1 MRKFWR
7 RKPVA
12 EADTENK
19 AAETTEESVEKW
31 GENTESGKYILI
43 ADSGAAKCSWA
54 AIGPDGEVKLFDT
67 PGVNLAVNSPEAISL
82 AVHSVFVQFPLQ
94 YPPERHLVSLGKGEK
109 GSLGFVIECVSEIW
123 IYSAGATSDETAA
136 IVKYA
141 FGVMFP
147 KAVVNVLSDMLGAS
161 RAVCGSEAGI
171 VGILGTGS
179 NSCLYDG
186 KNIARQGFGGG
197 YVLGDEGSGA
207 WFGKRLLSDFIRDLL
222 PEEMAEALRGEYSL
236 DYQTIVDNVYRS
248 EAPSRYLASF
258 FPFILKWA
266 KPGGT
271 SEVHS
276 GSAGPDDVSVSHG
289 GDTTQ
294 KKPSGREYAESL
306 LRAGFGAFL
315 DRCIAGRYDWHASSL
330 NLCGSVAWLCRD
342 VIAECAAVRGM
353 ALGNVV
359 KSPIDG
365 LVAYHSEIRI
375 TEQKIQ
381 TSSK

>member
-19 AAETTEESVEKW
+19 AAETTEESVETW

-43 ADSGAAKCSWA
+43 ADSGATKCSWA
-54 AIGPDGEVKLFDT
+54 LVRTGTSASSQDVALRFETAGLNV
-67 PGVNLAVNSPEAISL
+67 AVETVEAIRQ
-82 AVHSVFVQFPLQ
+82 AA
-94 YPPERHLVSLGKGEK
+94 
-109 GSLGFVIECVSEIW
+109 IECSVKFRLVAGASAAFSESCVDGMFSKKKEIDVGQIAAIW
-123 IYSAGATSDETAA
+123 IYAAGVASPESAAL
-136 IVKYA
+136 VKSA
-141 FGVMFP
+141 FECVFP
-147 KAVVNVLSDMLGAS
+147 SANVHIASDMLGAARS
-161 RAVCGSEAGI
+161 VCGSEPGL

-179 NSCLYDG
+179 NTCLYDG
-186 KNIARQGFGGG
+186 KEIVRQGFGGG

-236 DYQTIVDNVYRS
+236 DYQTIVENVYRA
-248 EAPSRYLASF
+248 ETPSRYLASF

-266 KPGGT
+266 
-271 SEVHS
+271 HS
-276 GSAGPDDVSVSHG
+276 GTG
-289 GDTTQ
+289 
-294 KKPSGREYAESL
+294 EYAEAL
-306 LRAGFGAFL
+306 LREGFGAFL

-365 LVAYHSEIRI
+365 LVAYHLSMAGNAG
-375 TEQKIQ
+375 
-381 TSSK
+381 SAAL